1 MKNPAQLLREAPLF
15 LGLSEQSKT
24 ALSACCTV
32 REREKGTHLFL
43 DKDIPAC
50 IYFLAEGKAA
60 LYKLNS
66 LHERKVIFIYGP
78 GNFLNEGC
86 LQRPALSINCELI
99 EDSTVLCFAKDAFLK
114 IMEQDFTLS
123 KAVIDSMS
131 LKIHRL
137 YHQLKNTSNTVR
149 MDKRI
154 AAKLWK
160 LSLDHGIPGPQGYTI
175 NIHMTV
181 SYLAELLGSK
191 RETVSRQL
199 KVLTDQGLV
208 LYQKN
213 RFLVPDREKLK
224 KYFQEP

>member
-1 MKNPAQLLREAPLF
+1 MKKIPELF
-15 LGLSEQSKT
+15 QEMPPFSSLSLETQQ
-24 ALSACCTV
+24 ALAACGTL
-32 REREKGTHLFL
+32 REREKGTLLFL
-43 DKDIPAC
+43 DKDQPSALF
-50 IYFLAEGKAA
+50 YLVRGKAA

-66 LHERKVIFIYGP
+66 LQERKVIFIYGP
-78 GNFLNEGC
+78 GSFLNEVF
-86 LQRPALSINCELI
+86 LQSPVSSINCELI
-99 EDSTVLCFAKDAFLK
+99 EDSMVLSFSKDPFLE
-114 IMEQDFTLS
+114 IMEQDFILS
-123 KAVIDSMS
+123 KAVMDSMA
-131 LKIHRL
+131 LKIRRL

-160 LSLDHGIPGPQGYTI
+160 LSLDHGVSGPLGYTI
-175 NIHMTV
+175 DIHMTV

-199 KVLTDQGLV
+199 KLLTDLGLI

-213 RFLVPDREKLK
+213 HFIVPDRERLK

>member
-1 MKNPAQLLREAPLF
+1 MKKLQEIFEETPPFFQLSPDTKEAL
-15 LGLSEQSKT
+15 
-24 ALSACCTV
+24 AACCTL

-43 DKDIPAC
+43 DKDTPSAL
-50 IYFLAEGKAA
+50 YFLLQGKAA

-78 GNFLNEGC
+78 GSFLNEVF
-86 LQRPALSINCELI
+86 LQSPSSSINCELM
-99 EDSTVLCFAKDAFLK
+99 EASQVLCFSKDAFLNL
-114 IMEQDFTLS
+114 MEQDFILS
-123 KAVIDSMS
+123 KAVMDSMA
-131 LKIHRL
+131 LKIRRL

-160 LSLDHGIPGPQGYTI
+160 LSLDHGILGPLGYTI
-175 NIHMTV
+175 DIHLTV

-199 KVLTDQGLV
+199 KLLTDQGLV
-208 LYQKN
+208 LHEKN
-213 RFLVPDREKLK
+213 HFIVPDREKLK
-224 KYFQEP
+224 NYFQEP